1 VRVWRRG
8 ELGGAYTSG
17 EGGFAASR
25 GLLAAAMK
33 QMMGN

>member
-1 VRVWRRG
+1 VEERG
-8 ELGGAYTSG
+8 LGGAYTSG

-25 GLLAAAMK
+25 GVLAEAMR